1 MNRLHLGIDYGTS
14 ASKLVL
20 RHFEAAGG
28 ERAYLLEPNDRFRI
42 PSAVSFDGETIRLN
56 SDLQDALKSIKM
68 RFAGDVTGSLRQHF
82 YGELKNLPDRFSSA
96 DLVTLTV
103 WRLLSIGHLHA
114 VKIVGSLEFKM
125 GMSLG
130 IPMSFLE
137 DKVLRESYLY
147 VARVAYHMYTNYGP
161 IGSDTVGLT
170 TARELLDEAYFA
182 VGKKPPVPEANVRNW
197 LRSETE
203 ASMFWS
209 FRSPATPSSTYFC
222 IDVGAGTTD
231 SCAFLIKDEHI
242 DGQWVKDSIVFFGA
256 HSHPFAMDA
265 LSKREKE
272 EGCQQIRNGLVHA
285 AQKAYGRISGNHV
298 SVNQWSDPKL
308 IILGGGAFDVD
319 LCKAMIPHPMT
330 NFRETSLERLDLT
343 VPSDLVRTDGSSA
356 RPEDIVFTSVA
367 YGLAQIS
374 QAVPAA
380 ERPNQVQK
388 VKNHAT
394 GSLPNHDEIYGD

>member
-82 YGELKNLPDRFSSA
+82 YGELKNLPDRFSSG

-161 IGSDTVGLT
+161 IGSDTVSLT
-170 TARELLDEAYFA
+170 TARELLD
-182 VGKKPPVPEANVRNW
+182 
-197 LRSETE
+197 
-203 ASMFWS
+203 
-209 FRSPATPSSTYFC
+209 
-222 IDVGAGTTD
+222 
-231 SCAFLIKDEHI
+231 
-242 DGQWVKDSIVFFGA
+242 
-256 HSHPFAMDA
+256 
-265 LSKREKE
+265 
-272 EGCQQIRNGLVHA
+272 
-285 AQKAYGRISGNHV
+285 GR
-298 SVNQWSDPKL
+298 L
-308 IILGGGAFDVD
+308 
-319 LCKAMIPHPMT
+319 
-330 NFRETSLERLDLT
+330 
-343 VPSDLVRTDGSSA
+343 
-356 RPEDIVFTSVA
+356 
-367 YGLAQIS
+367 IS
-374 QAVPAA
+374 QSAKTARA
-380 ERPNQVQK
+380 
-388 VKNHAT
+388 
-394 GSLPNHDEIYGD
+394 GSKCTKLAKIGNRSLNVLVISIAGNPELYLLLH